1 MLSSP
6 FFTVTE
12 EIYLKKQESTA
23 FHAEA
28 TADEKR
34 HHKEAFTKTSQK
46 PAINAPELSENQ
58 IFTQPPAK
66 AQDWA
71 SDIRSK
77 DDAVQRDYS
86 LGNIASFR
94 LNIRDNHRGVLV
106 RKHPPEETLDPLSSF
121 MMLRAEQQVPVE
133 ATQKNANTAGMGV
146 FLHLKIF
153 PHIYRL

>member
-6 FFTVTE
+6 FLVTE
-12 EIYLKKQESTA
+12 QIYLKKQESTA

-28 TADEKR
+28 TSDEK
-34 HHKEAFTKTSQK
+34 HHQREAFTKTSQK

-77 DDAVQRDYS
+77 YDTVQRDCS
-86 LGNIASFR
+86 LGNVTSFR

-106 RKHPPEETLDPLSSF
+106 RRHPPEETLDPLSSF
-121 MMLRAEQQVPVE
+121 IMLRAEKEVPVE
-133 ATQKNANTAGMGV
+133 ATQKNADTAGLGV
-146 FLHLKIF
+146 FLHLKMF